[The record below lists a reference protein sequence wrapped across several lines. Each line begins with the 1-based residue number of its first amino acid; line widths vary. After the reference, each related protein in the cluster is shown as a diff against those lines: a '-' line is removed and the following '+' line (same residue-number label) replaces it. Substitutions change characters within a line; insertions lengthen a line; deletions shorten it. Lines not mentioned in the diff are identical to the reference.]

1 MLVTGRYSGADRV
14 RKSGDRASAGGMV
27 CWWSDSY
34 LDFLASGVHCGLHIS
49 LASSRGVTSTFAIPL
64 VILVAYGGGAQAA

>member
-1 MLVTGRYSGADRV
+1 
-14 RKSGDRASAGGMV
+14 MV